1 MIHRTQASWPQYEI
15 AAPSRRGLV
24 LCLQTLTAVLLAI
37 AVCQL
42 AAGCAS
48 RQKLHPRLLL
58 EDEQIDRSVRRGK
71 TLVSTWNDP
80 LNAFTRGVSEAN
92 VRVSADVIVRGAQ
105 ICWPEEEIAYQIAV
119 GGDKSDKA
127 VHIAVEEALKR
138 VERQIRFFATL
149 QLPKTKDPSTLEFF
163 LRTSARKEYPALIV
177 EEPVFERSVVSPY
190 DASAPVSGIYY
201 FTVHFPVRGG
211 PGIPPIGPT
220 VRYLDLVVRD
230 GSSEGSV
237 RFELPTR

>member
-1 MIHRTQASWPQYEI
+1 MLWPR
-15 AAPSRRGLV
+15 A
-24 LCLQTLTAVLLAI
+24 
-37 AVCQL
+37 L
-42 AAGCAS
+42 AAVVLAVAMCHLASGCAS

-58 EDEQIDRSVRRGK
+58 EDEEIDRGVRRGK
-71 TLVSTWNDP
+71 TLVSTWDDP

-92 VRVSADVIVRGAQ
+92 VRVSADVIIRGAQ
-105 ICWPEEEIAYQIAV
+105 ICWPEEEIAYQIAL

-127 VHIAVEEALKR
+127 VHIAIEEALKR
-138 VERQIRFFATL
+138 AERQIRFFVTL
-149 QLPKTKDPSTLEFF
+149 QLPQTRDPSTLEFF

-177 EEPVFERSVVSPY
+177 EKPVFERTVVSPY
-190 DASAPVSGIYY
+190 DASAAVSGIYH

-230 GSSEGSV
+230 SSSEASV